1 MNRRHGVCALLVFVL
16 PGALASQQAPSTT
29 FAITHVTVIDGRDS
43 LPRRDQSVVVRGN
56 RIAEVGPAATIR
68 VPMGATIVDGRG
80 KFLIPGLWDM
90 HVHADVP
97 AGREVLALY
106 VANGVTGVRDMAGRW
121 TTLRGWRDSIAA
133 GQLAGPRIVASGPY
147 LVGGE
152 SPIPHLLARDTAEAR
167 RGVDSLAKLGVDV
180 VKVHT
185 RLRPDVFFAVV
196 RRTRE
201 LGIPVAGHVPAAVGA
216 LAASDSGV
224 RSIEHLLGVPL
235 PCTPAE
241 SIALVPRFPTQAAL
255 GRCSSRDLAP
265 LYASLARNGTWVTPT
280 LTGILE
286 VASWP
291 RRELPGDS
299 VARWIPDTLRRYVA
313 SIFPMPD
320 SVPPGADVVGLK
332 VYEMRL
338 AQVAAMQRA
347 GVGILSGTDAP
358 LRNAPPGF
366 GLHQELQLLARGGM
380 SSFAVLRAATLE
392 PARYLG
398 MTDSLGTIQT
408 GRFADLVL
416 LDANPLVDISNTA
429 RIAAVF
435 ANGRYLDGA
444 ARRRLLS
451 RLAALSAR
459 RTGPHEQ
466 SLHGIH

>member
-1 MNRRHGVCALLVFVL
+1 MNRRPGLLVALVCLL
-16 PGALASQQAPSTT
+16 PRTAPAQQAYDAI
-29 FAITHVTVIDGRDS
+29 FAITHVAVIDGRDS
-43 LPRRDQSVVVRGN
+43 LPRLDQAVVVRGN
-56 RIAEVGPAATIR
+56 RIVEVGPAATVR
-68 VPMGATIVDGRG
+68 VPRGATIVEGRG
-80 KFLIPGLWDM
+80 KYLIPGLWDM
-90 HVHADVP
+90 HVHTDVP

-121 TTLRGWRDSIAA
+121 ETLRGWRDSIAA

-147 LVGGE
+147 LVGGD

-167 RGVDSLAKLGVDV
+167 RGVDSLATLGVDV

-185 RLRPDVFFAVV
+185 RLRPDVFFAVL

-201 LGIPVAGHVPAAVGA
+201 LGLPVAGHVSAAVGA

-241 SIALVPRFPTQAAL
+241 SVALVPKFATQAAL

-265 LYASLARNGTWVTPT
+265 LYAALARNGTWVTPT
-280 LTGILE
+280 LTGIFE

-320 SVPPGADVVGLK
+320 SIPPGADAVGLK

-347 GVGILSGTDAP
+347 GVGILAGTDAP

-366 GLHQELQLLARGGM
+366 GLHQELQQLARGGM
-380 SSFAVLRAATLE
+380 SNHAVLRAATLE

-398 MTDSLGTIQT
+398 MTDSLGTVEP

-416 LDANPLVDISNTA
+416 LDASPLVDIRNTA

-435 ANGRYLDGA
+435 ANGRYFDA
-444 ARRRLLS
+444 VARRRLLT
-451 RLAALSAR
+451 R
-459 RTGPHEQ
+459 P
-466 SLHGIH
+466 

>member
-1 MNRRHGVCALLVFVL
+1 MNRRLGVWAVLVVVL
-16 PGALASQQAPSTT
+16 PGTLVGQQTQSAT
-29 FAITHVTVIDGRDS
+29 FAITHVAVIDGRDS
-43 LPRRDQSVVVRGN
+43 LPRPDQAVIVRGN
-56 RIAEVGPAATIR
+56 RIIDVGPAATVR
-68 VPMGATIVDGRG
+68 VPPGATIVDGRG
-80 KFLIPGLWDM
+80 KFLVPGFWDM

-97 AGREVLALY
+97 AGRQVLALY

-121 TTLRGWRDSIAA
+121 ETLRGWRDSIRA
-133 GQLAGPRIVASGPY
+133 GHLVGPRIAASGPY
-147 LVGGE
+147 LVGGA

-185 RLRPDVFFAVV
+185 RLRPDVFFAIV
-196 RRTRE
+196 RRARA
-201 LGIPVAGHVPAAVGA
+201 LGLPVAGHVSVAVGA

-224 RSIEHLLGVPL
+224 RSIEHLLGIPL

-241 SIALVPRFPTQAAL
+241 SVALVPMFATQAAL

-280 LTGILE
+280 LTGIFE

-320 SVPPGADVVGLK
+320 SIPPGADSVGLR
-332 VYEMRL
+332 VFRMRL

-380 SSFAVLRAATLE
+380 SSIAVLRAATLE

-398 MTDSLGTIQT
+398 MTDSLGTIEP
-408 GRFADLVL
+408 GKLADLVL
-416 LDANPLVDISNTA
+416 LDANPLTDIRNTA

-435 ANGRYLDGA
+435 ANGIHFDSA
-444 ARRRLLS
+444 ARRRLLGRS
-451 RLAALSAR
+451 VPGVSQ
-459 RTGPHEQ
+459 PHERTPP
-466 SLHGIH
+466 GIH